1 MAVNRDSGLIQENPE
16 KCELQSGKR
25 QTPSFSKIFLKQRR
39 GLLHQQP
46 AYVRG
51 LFTEQ
56 SVYVRGLTQD
66 RVRTPL
72 YLSKK
77 RKDQTVLQGRDNW
90 YCT

>member
-1 MAVNRDSGLIQENPE
+1 M
-16 KCELQSGKR
+16 
-25 QTPSFSKIFLKQRR
+25 KQRR

-72 YLSKK
+72 YLSKNEK
-77 RKDQTVLQGRDNW
+77 IRQSYRAGTTGMHPGGDQNPLTDSENLKE
-90 YCT
+90 T